1 VKSKLLN
8 KNPLYLQSVN
18 DKLQIFQSRKAQK
31 RDRNRFTFRK
41 GKWKTCGNLRIIVLK
56 EKPTIPIEQAK
67 FGVSVS
73 KRYFKK
79 AVHRNRIKRLLREAY
94 RLNKGIFKETFGEK
108 TFAMLFWVS
117 SELPTKFQEVEEQ
130 FIKLCTSQKRQ

>member
-1 VKSKLLN
+1 MTDFKYSKAEKLKKETEIALL
-8 KNPLYLQSVN
+8 
-18 DKLQIFQSRKAQK
+18 FE
-31 RDRNRFTFRK
+31 K

-56 EKPTIPIEQAK
+56 EKPSVSIEIAK

-94 RLNKGIFKETFGEK
+94 RLNKTIFKEAFGEK
-108 TFAMLFWVS
+108 SFAMLFWVS
-117 SELPTKFQEVEEQ
+117 PQLPSNFQEVEQE

>member
-1 VKSKLLN
+1 MTNFKYSKAEKLKKETEIALL
-8 KNPLYLQSVN
+8 
-18 DKLQIFQSRKAQK
+18 FE
-31 RDRNRFTFRK
+31 K

-56 EKPTIPIEQAK
+56 EKPTIPIERAK

-117 SELPTKFQEVEEQ
+117 SELPAKFQEVEEQ